1 MKDTFSGS
9 IQGVFDMKI
18 SCAEMRRLLP
28 VGTTFQAEFIGDN
41 RRFARP
47 NRINTSRR
55 VTTQTAHQME
65 SLLFP
70 SDGSDPQGIVIYLT
84 WKGLEIENSG
94 KEYLFTNKED
104 GELFLKITLS

>member
-1 MKDTFSGS
+1 MK
-9 IQGVFDMKI
+9 V
-18 SCAEMRRLLP
+18 SCAEMRRLLT

-55 VTTQTAHQME
+55 VTTQTAYEME

-70 SDGSDPQGIVIYLT
+70 SDGSDPQGIVIHLT
-84 WKGLEIENSG
+84 WKGLKIENNG
-94 KEYLFTNKED
+94 KEYLFTGNEDKEP
-104 GELFLKITLS
+104 FLKITLS